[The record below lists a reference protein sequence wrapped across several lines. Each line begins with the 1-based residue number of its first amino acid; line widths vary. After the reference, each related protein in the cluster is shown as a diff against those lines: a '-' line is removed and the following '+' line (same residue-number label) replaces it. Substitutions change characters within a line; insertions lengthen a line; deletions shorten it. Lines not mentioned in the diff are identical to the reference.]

1 MKIIYLLIYWGAS
14 GLILLMPQI
23 IEEPNRKLRW
33 KDWLPTFVL
42 APLIFPFYMIMLR
55 HRDAWRPH
63 DKKRDAEKNKA
74 ESENSLNKDEGRY
87 LQKEK

>member
-55 HRDAWRPH
+55 HGDAWRSH
-63 DKKRDAEKNKA
+63 DKKRDDEKNKA
-74 ESENSLNKDEGRY
+74 EIGKSPNKEENQY